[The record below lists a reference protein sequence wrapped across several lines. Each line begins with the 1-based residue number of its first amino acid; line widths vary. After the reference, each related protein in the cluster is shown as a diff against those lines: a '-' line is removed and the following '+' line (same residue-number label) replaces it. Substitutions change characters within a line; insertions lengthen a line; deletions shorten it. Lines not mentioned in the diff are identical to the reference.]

1 MADVKLVM
9 FDMDGTLIKG
19 RGIFVIAEKKGF
31 IDELWRYIKDPY
43 LEYYEKSIEIA
54 KLSKG
59 FKKNEYLEIFQKVP
73 LQSNAQEVI
82 SELKKRNI
90 KTAIATD
97 SYLMLAEDLKHR
109 LNIDHAFAN
118 DLVTNDDVITGELRI
133 HNKDL
138 VEDISGNKIYSICKG
153 CVLEQLCKDMN
164 INLEQ
169 TIAIGDGIVDIGMI
183 NKAGTGIAFNAT
195 DEVKKY
201 ADVVSDDLKII
212 LDYI

>member
-164 INLEQ
+164 INLNQ

>member
-73 LQSNAQEVI
+73 LQRNAQEVI

>member
-1 MADVKLVM
+1 MTDVKLVM

-19 RGIFVIAEKKGF
+19 RGIFEIAEKKGF
-31 IDELWRYIKDPY
+31 INELWRYIKDPY

-73 LQSNAQEVI
+73 LQNNAQQVI

-97 SYLMLAEDLKHR
+97 SYLILAEDLKHR
-109 LNIDHAFAN
+109 LNIDYVFAN

-164 INLEQ
+164 ITLEQ

-183 NKAGTGIAFNAT
+183 NKAGIGIAFNAT

-201 ADVVSDDLKII
+201 ADVVSDELKII
-212 LDYI
+212 LEYI

>member
-73 LQSNAQEVI
+73 LQRNAQEVI

-97 SYLMLAEDLKHR
+97 SYLMLAENLKHR

>member
-1 MADVKLVM
+1 MSDVKLVM
-9 FDMDGTLIKG
+9 FDMDGTLIMG

-59 FKKNEYLEIFQKVP
+59 FKKNEYLEIFHKVP
-73 LQSNAQEVI
+73 LQINAIEVL
-82 SELKKRNI
+82 SELKKKNI

-97 SYLMLAEDLKHR
+97 SYQILAEDLKQR
-109 LNIDHAFAN
+109 LGIDYAFAN
-118 DLVTNDDVITGELRI
+118 NLVTNDDVITGELKI

-138 VEDISGNKIYSICKG
+138 TEDICGNKIYSICKG
-153 CVLEQLCKDMN
+153 CVLEQLCKDLN
-164 INLEQ
+164 ITLNQ
-169 TIAIGDGIVDIGMI
+169 AIAIGDGIVDIGMI
-183 NKAGTGIAFNAT
+183 KKAGIGIAFNAT

-201 ADVVSDDLKII
+201 ADVVSNDLKII
-212 LDYI
+212 LEYI